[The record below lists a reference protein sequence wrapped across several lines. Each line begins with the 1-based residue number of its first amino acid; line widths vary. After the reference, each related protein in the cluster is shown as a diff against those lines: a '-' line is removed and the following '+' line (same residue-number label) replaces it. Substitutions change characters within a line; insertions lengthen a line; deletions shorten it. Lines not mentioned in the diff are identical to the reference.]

1 MESANEN
8 NQCAALDKN
17 TDKEELSTPQ
27 SVEPLKSDEKSENAV
42 VNSHHGQDSGLCSV
56 EGSTQRQM
64 CSSKKMKCFSYITS
78 TPKKEL
84 QVLETKTI
92 LDDPLLSSID
102 EVGDNMTDQ
111 DVDSITDDESFEN
124 TISRFCKTNITAIPT
139 ARDRYTSMTGFL
151 NENSDRQDICE
162 TKPSSKIKNKSKL
175 DLLAVK
181 RNLFDIPV
189 SPRLK
194 SRVRQRL
201 YTLVNSI
208 EGYELQKDNEVKKQQ
223 SSRCEASTSLP
234 DLGSISLSM
243 KSFHEKI
250 GFCRNHH
257 RLYDL
262 VSNRENDCCCKSLD
276 EKSNK
281 KANLSHFSTKNS
293 EASEQGEGVVPSVLD
308 LQFQNL
314 HYQQEQIS
322 REKLNLML
330 QKREIDF
337 QISFYKDKLFQM
349 LQVVEELGKKLE
361 NSERE
366 RLQQN
371 DHFQNKIKQQ
381 NETHAETLSLLQLEA
396 EKKTQITEAMV
407 ATARLEVTKACDM
420 KIQEVIKSSRERTAV
435 IDNMY
440 QEQISQLNSTIA
452 KLQAERRLEHRRD
465 IVEVTDNER
474 NLKADLLCI
483 TKENSDLKSEVDT
496 LKERLAASTD
506 FDQKSL
512 EQQNVISELE
522 SKQRML
528 LVEVSVWKEET
539 ERMQKKVLDLEGQF
553 KRDTQK
559 ILEESRKLEERKM
572 DEMKM
577 TFDREHNSYKKVI
590 DTMKEKI
597 AKLSLENE
605 KLKEC
610 TSQMEKE
617 LQECFLN
624 QDLCK
629 SREREIILLR
639 TQLRESTSRH
649 IKEKEEHHEL
659 RSRLTKELSELK
671 NQSEQEMM
679 NYRLLME
686 KEKSVALS
694 CAAMNHEE
702 ETMTHLRGVEN
713 CYQELF
719 KILQSHFKVQIDE
732 YKKAVRI
739 LKLRVKKLEEED
751 D

>member
-1 MESANEN
+1 MENANEN
-8 NQCAALDKN
+8 NQCAGLEKN

-27 SVEPLKSDEKSENAV
+27 SVDPLKSDEKSENT
-42 VNSHHGQDSGLCSV
+42 VNSHHCQDSGLCSM

-78 TPKKEL
+78 TPKKEV
-84 QVLETKTI
+84 QFLETQTI

-124 TISRFCKTNITAIPT
+124 TTSRFCKTNITAIPT
-139 ARDRYTSMTGFL
+139 ARDRYTSMTRFM

-162 TKPSSKIKNKSKL
+162 TKPSSEIKNEIKL

-189 SPRLK
+189 SPKLK

-208 EGYELQKDNEVKKQQ
+208 DGYELQKDNEIKQEL

-234 DLGSISLSM
+234 DLGSISLSV
-243 KSFHEKI
+243 KPFHKKI
-250 GFCRNHH
+250 RFCRNHH
-257 RLYDL
+257 RLDDH
-262 VSNRENDCCCKSLD
+262 VCDRDNDCSCKSLG
-276 EKSNK
+276 EKSNRR
-281 KANLSHFSTKNS
+281 ANLSHFPTKNS
-293 EASEQGEGVVPSVLD
+293 EASERCASAVSSVLD
-308 LQFQNL
+308 SQFQNL

-322 REKLNLML
+322 REKSNLML
-330 QKREIDF
+330 QKREIDS
-337 QISFYKDKLFQM
+337 QISLYKDKLFQT
-349 LQVVEELGKKLE
+349 LQMVEELGRKLE

-371 DHFQNKIKQQ
+371 EHFKNKIKQQ
-381 NETHAETLSLLQLEA
+381 NKTHAESLSLLQLES

-407 ATARLEVTKACDM
+407 ATARLEVTKACDV
-420 KIQEVIKSSRERTAV
+420 KIQEVIKSSRERTT
-435 IDNMY
+435 IIENMY

-452 KLQAERRLEHRRD
+452 KLQAERRIEHRRD
-465 IVEVTDNER
+465 IVEAADNER
-474 NLKADLLCI
+474 HLKADLLCI
-483 TKENSDLKSEVDT
+483 TKENEALKSEIDT
-496 LKERLAASTD
+496 LKERLAASGN
-506 FDQKSL
+506 FDQKSV
-512 EQQNVISELE
+512 EQQKVISELE

-528 LVEVSVWKEET
+528 LIEVSVWREET
-539 ERMQKKVLDLEGQF
+539 EKMQKKVLDLENQF
-553 KRDTQK
+553 KRDTET
-559 ILEESRKLEERKM
+559 ILEESRKLEQRRM
-572 DEMKM
+572 DEMKLR
-577 TFDREHNSYKKVI
+577 FDQEHNSYKKVI

-597 AKLSLENE
+597 AKVSLENE
-605 KLKEC
+605 KLKGC

-617 LQECFLN
+617 LQECYVN
-624 QDLCK
+624 QDLYN
-629 SREREIILLR
+629 SWEREIASLR
-639 TQLRESTSRH
+639 TRLRESTSRL
-649 IKEKEEHHEL
+649 IKEKEEHHQL

-671 NQSEQEMM
+671 NQNEKEMM

-686 KEKSVALS
+686 REKSIALS

-702 ETMTHLRGVEN
+702 ETMAHLRGVEN

-719 KILQSHFKVQIDE
+719 KTLQSHFKVQIDE

-739 LKLRVKKLEEED
+739 LKLRVKKLEEENVV
-751 D
+751 